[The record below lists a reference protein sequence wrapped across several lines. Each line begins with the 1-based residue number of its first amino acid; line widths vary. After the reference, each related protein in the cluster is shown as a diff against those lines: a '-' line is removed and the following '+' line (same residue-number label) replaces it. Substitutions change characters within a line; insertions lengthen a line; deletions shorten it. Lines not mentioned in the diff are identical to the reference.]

1 MHVAAVKVPALH
13 ELVPDTVY
21 PLLHVGWHVDPDANE
36 LVHVP
41 TPPLVGAEDASQFS
55 TALQMSSALTTA
67 ASLVPSL
74 DEAMEYQSFALPTE
88 VSSVHVPPESVE
100 VQMFSALTTAASLVP
115 SLDEVMEYHFLM
127 LPTEVFSVHV
137 PPEFVEVQMLPL

>member
-74 DEAMEYQSFALPTE
+74 DE
-88 VSSVHVPPESVE
+88 
-100 VQMFSALTTAASLVP
+100 
-115 SLDEVMEYHFLM
+115 VMEYHFLM

>member
-1 MHVAAVKVPALH
+1 M
-13 ELVPDTVY
+13 
-21 PLLHVGWHVDPDANE
+21 
-36 LVHVP
+36 
-41 TPPLVGAEDASQFS
+41 
-55 TALQMSSALTTA
+55 
-67 ASLVPSL
+67 VPSL
-74 DEAMEYQSFALPTE
+74 DEAMEYQSFAPPTE

-137 PPEFVEVQMLPL
+137 PPEFVEVQMFPL